1 MGAEFLWWDRRPGVR
16 VVGALAV
23 LVLGARHEEVTP
35 ARAGDSFH
43 ADLERHGIHIDLAAI
58 SQDQRALDGAAQPA
72 EPTAGT
78 DETLQVLEVVVL
90 VKQTKATTERDVGRT
105 RALHQYGRPG
115 MSGPPTNGRTFPA
128 ASAVLRAM

>member
-1 MGAEFLWWDRRPGVR
+1 MGAEFFWWDRRPGVR

-35 ARAGDSFH
+35 ARASNGLH

-58 SQDQRALDGAAQPA
+58 GQDQRALDGAAQPA

-90 VKQTKATTERDVGRT
+90 VKKTKAPTKRDVR
-105 RALHQYGRPG
+105 RARSFHYLCRDGIP
-115 MSGPPTNGRTFPA
+115 
-128 ASAVLRAM
+128 